1 MIRSARPRPGGTT
14 APRVLPRGRGLRLRG
29 LLRRHR
35 RPRRVPRRHR
45 RRRVPHGARSD
56 GSVNGATRAHLQRL
70 ERLDQEDEDF
80 IHPFHSDLKD
90 DSDAGYDDQSFIIES
105 ALSLS
110 PGAGN
115 CQRCGWS

>member
-14 APRVLPRGRGLRLRG
+14 APRVLHRGRGLRLRG

-56 GSVNGATRAHLQRL
+56 GSVNGATRIYKDSI
-70 ERLDQEDEDF
+70 EKEEEEDS
-80 IHPFHSDLKD
+80 IHSLIPF
-90 DSDAGYDDQSFIIES
+90 
-105 ALSLS
+105 
-110 PGAGN
+110 
-115 CQRCGWS
+115 